1 MAAIDYG
8 AAIAPFTKVLK
19 TLTLFDGTGSPI
31 TQSLVDFDGTI
42 SFVDT
47 PRTSVSYKPN
57 GRRPSGGALVL
68 STDDIEMDAT
78 LSFGAK
84 SWAGS
89 TVQTPLEFMKGE
101 TVNAI
106 ALTSTATAGKFLFG
120 MDLTFVSES
129 GGSQIVK
136 YTHCEYLGGTSVER
150 EGILF
155 VDVSIR
161 IHQNGFTSVT

>member
-1 MAAIDYG
+1 MAAVDYG
-8 AAIAPFTKVLK
+8 AAAAPFTKVLK
-19 TLTLFDGTGSPI
+19 TLTLFDGTGTPI

-42 SFVDT
+42 AFLDT
-47 PRTSVSYKPN
+47 PRTSVSYKPD

-68 STDDIEMDAT
+68 TTDDVEMDAT

-84 SWAGS
+84 SWKGS
-89 TVQTPLEFMKGE
+89 TVQTPIEFMKGE
-101 TVNAI
+101 TVNSI
-106 ALTSTATAGKFLFG
+106 ALLSTAAAGKFLFG
-120 MDLTFVSES
+120 LDLTFVSET

-136 YTHCEYLGGTSVER
+136 YTHCEYLSGTSVER
-150 EGILF
+150 DGILF